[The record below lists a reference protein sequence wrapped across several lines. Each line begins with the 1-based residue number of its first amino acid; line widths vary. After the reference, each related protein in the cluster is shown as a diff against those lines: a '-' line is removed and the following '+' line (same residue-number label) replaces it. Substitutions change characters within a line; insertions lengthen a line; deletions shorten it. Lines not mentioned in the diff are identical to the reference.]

1 MKKAR
6 TQHSLSVL
14 KHGGEFLIFGKTQ
27 NKKTC
32 CWLYNVYMYIYI
44 YIHMILYIYMYTYSR
59 YLSHSN
65 PRYPH
70 LIPMLF
76 PKLWSVWPLFRRS
89 KQPSGS
95 FFRWTPDAHRQHTV
109 LRGNGKLLGD
119 IKPHQ
124 PYCTKSSSEPITVVR
139 FGKREIRTTW

>member
-1 MKKAR
+1 M
-6 TQHSLSVL
+6 L
-14 KHGGEFLIFGKTQ
+14 KHVGEFLIFGTTQ

-32 CWLYNVYMYIYI
+32 CWLYNVCIYI
-44 YIHMILYIYMYTYSR
+44 YIFIHMIVYIYILYIYMYTYSR

-76 PKLWSVWPLFRRS
+76 PKLWSVWPRFRRS
-89 KQPSGS
+89 LQ
-95 FFRWTPDAHRQHTV
+95 TALRQLLSVDSRCAQTTYGA
-109 LRGNGKLLGD
+109 RNGKLLGD

-124 PYCTKSSSEPITVVR
+124 PYCPKSSSEPITVVR
-139 FGKREIRTTW
+139 FGKREIRTTWGSCI